1 MDLVKEQIANSTNDS
16 SLNGIRTFSEI
27 MAKFAGDKDTKMFH
41 CETTTQTVLKGKTF
55 VVLNFIEN
63 VKTSHSRDDE
73 SGKTLVC
80 INIEENGKIVMKKF
94 FTGSKRILDS
104 LKKAR
109 DNDLFPF
116 SVTLVETKLNI
127 FEFK

>member
-1 MDLVKEQIANSTNDS
+1 MTETQTINSINDS
-16 SLNGIRTFSEI
+16 SLNGIKSFSEI

-41 CETTTQTVLKGKTF
+41 CETTTQTALKGKTF

-94 FTGSKRILDS
+94 FTGSKSILDS